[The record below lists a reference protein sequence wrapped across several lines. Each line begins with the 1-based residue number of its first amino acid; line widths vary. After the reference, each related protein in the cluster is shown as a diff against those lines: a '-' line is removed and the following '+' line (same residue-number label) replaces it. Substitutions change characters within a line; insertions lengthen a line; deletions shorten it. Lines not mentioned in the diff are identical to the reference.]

1 MLGPEILVRS
11 MSAQRIGDRFGNVW
25 QYHPRSDSH
34 SKITCWAV
42 LFDLLRNCALLRR
55 HAADGKIGFGINHK
69 MTDFVSGQLKALD
82 LVITIP
88 RATVSERVTTF
99 RELAD
104 AYRLVLT
111 PGERSEL
118 EALPEVR
125 RRPVGDVL
133 MAMET
138 KAAMTAH
145 SKAGPR
151 FFDELTSAWRCIN
164 GSAPHAIAVGV
175 ALVNAA
181 TEFVSPERNQFPLT
195 TQQADLAA
203 AQQPNVSR
211 HKQPGDAELS
221 QNRVRQVNVREH
233 TNDHGY
239 DAKGIV
245 TILARNDLS
254 PITLAPIPPSLDS
267 SDPLNYERMILRIA
281 GIYDGRFAAR

>member
-1 MLGPEILVRS
+1 MLGPEIIVRS
-11 MSAQRIGDRFGNVW
+11 MTAQRITDKFGNAW

-34 SKITCWAV
+34 SKFTCWAV
-42 LFDLLRNCALLRR
+42 MFDLLLNCALLRR
-55 HAADGKIGFGINHK
+55 HAADGKVGFGINHK

-88 RATVSERVTTF
+88 RAAVSEKVTTF
-99 RELAD
+99 RELAT
-104 AYRLVLT
+104 AYGVVLT
-111 PGERSEL
+111 RAERSEL
-118 EALPEVR
+118 EALPELR
-125 RRPVGDVL
+125 KRPVGDVL

-181 TEFVSPERNQFPLT
+181 TEFISPERNEFPLKT
-195 TQQADLAA
+195 RQPDLAA
-203 AQQPNVSR
+203 ARPPNISR
-211 HKQPGDAELS
+211 HKQPGDVEAS

-239 DAKGIV
+239 DAKGIITV
-245 TILARNDLS
+245 VARNDLS
-254 PITLAPIPPSLDS
+254 PITLAPIPPALDS